1 MILYS
6 AADLIW
12 ATRIKSAADALGL
25 PCRPAR
31 DVGMFEARLADS
43 DVRALIVDLDAPDQG
58 LSLALIRRAVEENHR
73 RTSENPSPRASPDTP
88 GGAHGKTSAPIRI
101 LAFGP
106 HVATDLLKDARD
118 AGAHDVLPRGAFAAN
133 LDDILLR
140 LAAHGR
146 PMAQP

>member
-12 ATRIKSAADALGL
+12 ATRIKAAGDALNV

-31 DVGMFEARLADS
+31 TLDMLEARLADS

-58 LSLALIRRAVEENHR
+58 LSIALIRRAVDENHR
-73 RTSENPSPRASPDTP
+73 RTSENTSPQTPAPHAAAQPTSSPP
-88 GGAHGKTSAPIRI
+88 QQPPIRV

-106 HVATDLLKDARD
+106 HVATDLLKAARE

-133 LDDILLR
+133 LNKILLK
-140 LAAHGR
+140 LNN
-146 PMAQP
+146 QP